1 MCVWRSEVKWSHLVM
16 SDSLRPHGLYQAPQS
31 MEFSRQQYWSGSPF
45 PSPGNLPYINLKFLI
60 YPSPNIYAESK
71 NKWTYSQNRNRVT
84 DIENQNKQTNLW
96 LPGVKGEG
104 INWETGTDIHTQLYI
119 KWKTNKDL
127 LYSTGNSTQYSIM
140 TYMGKQ

>member
-1 MCVWRSEVKWSHLVM
+1 M
-16 SDSLRPHGLYQAPQS
+16 
-31 MEFSRQQYWSGSPF
+31 
-45 PSPGNLPYINLKFLI
+45 NLDIVVLNEEDQTKTTIIWYRL
-60 YPSPNIYAESK
+60 YAESK

-84 DIENQNKQTNLW
+84 DIENQNKQPNLW